1 MDFWRKMCFD
11 LREFGYY
18 QIIQIVGGELT
29 GRYIYVKYDSDINFH
44 DYMTLD
50 EHNCVRFNCELY
62 SDIEAA
68 IKDESIRYF
77 TSMSD
82 CIHSILN
89 DIYAEKQD
97 NQDDMSELFRLL
109 SMKLGVH

>member
-1 MDFWRKMCFD
+1 MDFWRKMLFD

-18 QIIQIVGGELT
+18 QIIQIVGGDHT
-29 GRYIYVKYDSDINFH
+29 GEYVYVKYDSDREFH

-50 EHNCVRFNCELY
+50 EHNCVRHSCELY
-62 SDIEAA
+62 GDLMEAVS
-68 IKDESIRYF
+68 DESIKYF

-89 DIYAEKQD
+89 DIYESDLDQD
-97 NQDDMSELFRLL
+97 KMSELFRLL
-109 SMKLGVH
+109 STKLAIR